1 MEDYEFCCSTF
12 PSDITYYS
20 NFSVKRRSSQHQLL
34 TKHSN
39 VPFILLAY
47 GDLPFPFV
55 WVPYDDHDWLKDSF
69 FAEDPKK
76 IFEDGTFNVVPTMIG
91 LTKDEGIL
99 TSSWFYNNPERF
111 REFWYVCKV
120 D

>member
-1 MEDYEFCCSTF
+1 M
-12 PSDITYYS
+12 
-20 NFSVKRRSSQHQLL
+20 
-34 TKHSN
+34 
-39 VPFILLAY
+39 
-47 GDLPFPFV
+47 
-55 WVPYDDHDWLKDSF
+55 PYNDHILKDSF
-69 FAEDPKK
+69 FGDDPRKV
-76 IFEDGTFNVVPTMIG
+76 FEDGTFNVVPTMIG